1 MCLFQIY
8 QDMNKT
14 KVNYYFLS
22 VILTLL
28 LISCGEAT
36 IASPIGSEK
45 TNTSKQTVIPPEP
58 LPTGNLAR
66 ILTSLNNPSDQRIMI
81 CAHRGL
87 ETDRLPEN
95 SLATIQRSIELG
107 MDIVEIDVNKTKDG
121 KLILMHDQTL
131 DRTTTGSGKVSD
143 MTLSEIKSLYLKDD
157 NGNITEERVPT
168 FEEVLSLVKG
178 EILIQVDK
186 WRGLTNDILPMLQQ
200 YECLQQSI
208 FRSTTYYDQ
217 VKPIFGD
224 YMEHIIFIPVI
235 PAGRDDADI
244 LLDDYL
250 LNVPDMPV
258 VSIVFSEVNNPL
270 LNKIPELKKKYRIW
284 FNAIQDKD
292 CAGHGDKLAVTEPE
306 NSFGWLIDKGANIIF
321 THKPLLLKS
330 YLQNR

>member
-1 MCLFQIY
+1 MKNSK
-8 QDMNKT
+8 MNFC
-14 KVNYYFLS
+14 FLS
-22 VILTLL
+22 LFLTLL
-28 LISCGEAT
+28 FVSCGEAT
-36 IASPIGSEK
+36 IAGLIHPEQ
-45 TNTSKQTVIPPEP
+45 TNIPQQTVIAPEP
-58 LPTGNLAR
+58 VPTGNLAR

-81 CAHRGL
+81 CAHRGV

-107 MDIVEIDVNKTKDG
+107 MDIVEIDLNKTKDG

-157 NGNITEERVPT
+157 NGNVTEERVPA
-168 FEEVLSLVKG
+168 FEEVLTLVKG

-200 YECLQQSI
+200 HECLQQSI

-235 PAGRDDADI
+235 PADREDADR

-250 LNVPDMPV
+250 LNMPDMPV
-258 VSIVFSEVNNPL
+258 VSVVFSEVNNPL
-270 LNKIPELKKKYRIW
+270 LNKIPDLKKKYRIW

-292 CAGHGDKLAVTEPE
+292 CAGHGDKLAETDPE